1 MTVTPKDWC
10 RTEAQIRRLK
20 RLHPSW
26 QYGWV
31 SKSHMYRVTIK
42 TDDSH
47 KVVSFGYTLYAALMR
62 AEIKAIGSACNRSL
76 LFQPTPE
83 FTQAIG

>member
-20 RLHPSW
+20 RLHTSW
-26 QYGWV
+26 QYGWIT
-31 SKSHMYRVTIK
+31 KSNMYRVTIK
-42 TDDSH
+42 TDDTN
-47 KVVSFGYTLYAALMR
+47 KVVAFGYTLYAALMR
-62 AEIKAIGSACNRSL
+62 AEIKAIGSTQKSL